1 MGRTCESTACP
12 GPKLQIEE
20 VSTERESQ
28 REGEGKG
35 ETNLPSRRRHAA
47 VEDEGVVAAAGLGIE
62 AFVTP
67 LLRQIRPSPP
77 PSAPLL
83 PAIDC
88 SIPPCAATPWPP
100 SGCLVAPPIDSCGR
114 RPRVL

>member
-1 MGRTCESTACP
+1 MGRTCESTARP

-20 VSTERESQ
+20 VNTERESQ
-28 REGEGKG
+28 REGEVKG
-35 ETNLPSRRRHAA
+35 ETNLPSRRRHAT
-47 VEDEGVVAAAGLGIE
+47 VEDEGVVAAAGIGIE

-67 LLRQIRPSPP
+67 LLRQIRPTPP

-83 PAIDC
+83 PAIGC

-100 SGCLVAPPIDSCGR
+100 SGCLVAPPTDSCGR
-114 RPRVL
+114 RPPVL